1 MGKLNLE
8 QNKNASNTNTLDE
21 IDDLFEEI
29 KKFEKQFENFVINKI
44 ELDKELIDAE
54 TETLEEFLPVEDTDE
69 INKPIS
75 ENEVK
80 NLEPKT
86 EIKDEFIRKPIN
98 PVTFRFR
105 FNNEGK
111 LENLDIKK
119 RKLQI
124 KSKKPFILKRIKIRK
139 KEKNE
144 SEEIE
149 EISRFSKLKS
159 VLAKLKRIIPNK
171 TTEVENTEELVK
183 EE

>member
-8 QNKNASNTNTLDE
+8 QSKNASNTNTLDE

-29 KKFEKQFENFVINKI
+29 KKFEKQFENFVINKV
-44 ELDKELIDAE
+44 ELDEELMDAE

-69 INKPIS
+69 INKPIF
-75 ENEVK
+75 EDEVK

-86 EIKDEFIRKPIN
+86 DIKDEFIRKPIN

-119 RKLQI
+119 RKLKI
-124 KSKKPFILKRIKIRK
+124 KSKKSFILKRIKIRK

-149 EISRFSKLKS
+149 EISRFSKLKAG
-159 VLAKLKRIIPNK
+159 LAKLRRVIPNK
-171 TTEVENTEELVK
+171 TTKVENTEELVK